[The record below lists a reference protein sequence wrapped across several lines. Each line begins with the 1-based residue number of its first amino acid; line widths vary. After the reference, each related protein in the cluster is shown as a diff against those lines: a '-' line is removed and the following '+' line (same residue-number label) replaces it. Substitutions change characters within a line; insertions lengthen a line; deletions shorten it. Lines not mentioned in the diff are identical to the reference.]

1 MADVVPVPRFTARW
15 LTIISAPVTIAAV
28 LAAAPACQADW
39 AYGRY
44 LYRYFVWGP
53 HQLAISGVD
62 DYKLFPYRT
71 IDNGLPAFYF
81 RTGPADTIPARVEY
95 KDGETVK
102 AAGLEELLKSTSTHA
117 FIVIKDDK
125 LLYEHYFN
133 GYQRDSICVS
143 MSMAKSV
150 TSALVG
156 IAIDE
161 GLIRSVNDPLTDYIP
176 ELKERGFGAITIRHL
191 LTMGSGIKFTEHA
204 IDFVWSDDAL
214 AYFHPYLRERLL
226 SDLTIVEP
234 PGEAFH
240 YNSYNPELLGLILER
255 TTRRSPSQYLEEKVW
270 KPLGMEYPATW
281 SIDSVED
288 GFELMQSALNARA
301 IDFAKLGKLFL
312 NKGDWNGRRI
322 ISQRWVEESTA
333 PDPDDHRDW
342 ETSPE
347 WHDGGGYYKYAWWG
361 VSMPGGHYA
370 FMAIGKYGQFI
381 YVYPARK
388 VVIVRTAAKYGLS
401 PLEWRQIFQ
410 YVAEHLG

>member
-1 MADVVPVPRFTARW
+1 MRVGAGVAPCEIMPSVIGTPALKTTWPATSSWSPPTMIWVDEWDLDRAADYGDNSYDALCRSMLGSSSADCGTQGRTEMADVVPVPRFTARW

-240 YNSYNPELLGLILER
+240 YNSYNPELLGLILEQLR
-255 TTRRSPSQYLEEKVW
+255 AVHRANTWRGRSGSRWGWSTRRP
-270 KPLGMEYPATW
+270 GA
-281 SIDSVED
+281 
-288 GFELMQSALNARA
+288 
-301 IDFAKLGKLFL
+301 
-312 NKGDWNGRRI
+312 
-322 ISQRWVEESTA
+322 ST
-333 PDPDDHRDW
+333 
-342 ETSPE
+342 
-347 WHDGGGYYKYAWWG
+347 
-361 VSMPGGHYA
+361 VS
-370 FMAIGKYGQFI
+370 
-381 YVYPARK
+381 
-388 VVIVRTAAKYGLS
+388 RTGS
-401 PLEWRQIFQ
+401 S
-410 YVAEHLG
+410 